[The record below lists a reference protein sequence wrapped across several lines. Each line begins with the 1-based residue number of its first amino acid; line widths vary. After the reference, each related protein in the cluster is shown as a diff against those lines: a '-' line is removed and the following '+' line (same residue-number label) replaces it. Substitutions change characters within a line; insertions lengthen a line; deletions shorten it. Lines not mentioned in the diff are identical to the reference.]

1 MKDFYALIPI
11 ETLRHFLNAEILLG
25 ESKSPSVEGHSKDAT
40 LVPGNFKDEKTFDGI
55 EPVVKE
61 SSVSCLSEANK
72 TSK

>member
-25 ESKSPSVEGHSKDAT
+25 ESKSPTVEGHSKDAT

-55 EPVVKE
+55 ESRVEE
-61 SSVSCLSEANK
+61 SNVSSL
-72 TSK
+72 T